1 MTHPIRTI
9 DVNQLPLALRWPR
22 RQRFEHFHAGE
33 NAAAVAAVQRAV
45 EGGEAPWIYLA
56 GPAGSGKT
64 HLLAAACQAA
74 SEAGKRVQYLPL
86 RALRGPAE
94 RAIRGSGGCD
104 LLALDDVDALAGQRE
119 AEHALFD
126 LYNRCRAEGATL
138 LFAGNEPPSQLPLT
152 LPDLRS
158 RLGMCTLAM
167 LRPLSE
173 AERRD
178 VLRTRA
184 QARGIELDDAVL
196 DWLFVHHARDLG
208 ALGELL
214 EDIDRASL
222 AAKRRV
228 TVPFVRQLLKNRDSA
243 A

>member
-1 MTHPIRTI
+1 
-9 DVNQLPLALRWPR
+9 VNQLPLDLRWPR

-33 NAAAVAAVQRAV
+33 NAAAVAAVRRAV
-45 EGGEAPWIYLA
+45 EQGADAPWVFLA
-56 GPAGSGKT
+56 GAAGSGKT

-74 SEAGKRVQYLPL
+74 SEAGRRVQYLPL
-86 RALRGPAE
+86 GHLRGPAQV
-94 RAIRGSGGCD
+94 AIRGSGGCD
-104 LLALDDVDALAGQRE
+104 LLALDDLDALVGERE

-126 LYNRCRAEGATL
+126 LYNRCRAEGTTL
-138 LFAGNEPPSQLPLT
+138 LFAATAPPTQLPLV

-158 RLGMCTLAM
+158 RLGMCTLAL
-167 LRPLSE
+167 LRPLTE
-173 AERRD
+173 AERRQ

-228 TVPFVRQLLKNRDSA
+228 TVPFVRQLLRDREA
-243 A
+243 RDGE